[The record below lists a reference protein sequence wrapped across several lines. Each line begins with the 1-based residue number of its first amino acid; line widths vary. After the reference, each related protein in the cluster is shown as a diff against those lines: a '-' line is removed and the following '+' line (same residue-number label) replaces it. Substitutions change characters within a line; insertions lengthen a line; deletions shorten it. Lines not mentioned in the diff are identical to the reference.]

1 VKPLALDLFCGKGGW
16 TQGLLDTGWDVLGI
30 DIEDMG
36 GYPDGA
42 KLVLADVLNVAKD
55 AVAWVAQHDPRP
67 VSLVTASP
75 PCQEFSYSS
84 FPFRLAREKF
94 TPENPPD
101 KSLWRA
107 AESIAKQL
115 GAPLLL
121 ENVRGAVKWMGPA
134 VNRFGPFYLWGDV
147 PALMPT
153 GKPQKGFGRAPDK
166 SANPSDPWGGFG
178 GSSYQSRGK
187 RGPLNIQRAEKRDGY
202 KRMVG
207 SEKYR
212 GPEMS
217 ASRDSAPMNR
227 KEWSAKAAMIPYDL
241 AYHIGSVFLPKEV
254 KPQ

>member
-36 GYPDGA
+36 GYPEGA
-42 KLVLADVLNVAKD
+42 RLVLADVLEVAKD

-115 GAPLLL
+115 GAPLIL

-134 VNRFGPFYLWGDV
+134 VNRFGPFYL
-147 PALMPT
+147 
-153 GKPQKGFGRAPDK
+153 
-166 SANPSDPWGGFG
+166 
-178 GSSYQSRGK
+178 
-187 RGPLNIQRAEKRDGY
+187 
-202 KRMVG
+202 
-207 SEKYR
+207 
-212 GPEMS
+212 
-217 ASRDSAPMNR
+217 
-227 KEWSAKAAMIPYDL
+227 
-241 AYHIGSVFLPKEV
+241 
-254 KPQ
+254 